1 MFAMNAK
8 IQQFFRKVGKIVL
21 WMFFLL
27 FVLSVFSAFSLRYIS
42 VRVTPLMLI
51 RVVEQ
56 WCDGRSMK
64 MEQEW
69 ISIDNISTQM
79 ITAVMASEDN
89 LFLTH
94 NGFDFD
100 AIKKAHKLNEKG
112 GKLYGAS
119 TISQQTAKNV
129 FLWPSRSWFR
139 KAIETYMTF
148 LLETFNSKQRIME
161 IYLNVVEL
169 GDGIYGVE
177 SASQYYYHH
186 SARKL
191 TRLEAAM
198 FAACLPAP
206 LKSDPK
212 NPSSKLS
219 KKQLK
224 IMKIMPKMRKTG
236 WGCLAN

>member
-1 MFAMNAK
+1 MFVMK
-8 IQQFFRKVGKIVL
+8 MKLQQFFRKIGKSVL
-21 WMFFLL
+21 WLFVSLL
-27 FVLSVFSAFSLRYIS
+27 VLSVFSAFSLRYVS

-56 WCDGRSMK
+56 WSEGKSMK
-64 MEQEW
+64 LEQEW
-69 ISIDNISTQM
+69 ISIDDMSAQM
-79 ITAVMASEDN
+79 ITAVIASEDN

-94 NGFDFD
+94 NGFDFE
-100 AIKKAHKLNEKG
+100 AIKKARNLNEKG
-112 GKLYGAS
+112 KKLYGAS

-129 FLWPSRSWFR
+129 FLWPSRSWVR

-177 SASQYYYHH
+177 SASRYYYKH
-186 SARKL
+186 SASKL
-191 TRLEAAM
+191 TRSEAAM
-198 FAACLPAP
+198 LAACLPAP

-212 NPSSKLS
+212 NPSSKLY

-224 IMKIMPKMRKTG
+224 IMKLMPKVKKTG
-236 WGCLAN
+236 WGR